1 MNIYSIE
8 EIIKASNSI
17 LKKKDTPVYKNI
29 ELNKIKKIDN
39 KKKPLLIPNK
49 DSIKRVPV
57 IIHNVNNDELLDKL
71 YNFFKNK
78 VKKNTIKL
86 IIELKEEL
94 VSLGNKIVVLKF
106 HGEEKDK
113 SNILLKSDILN
124 LVNEKNKI
132 KYELK
137 KEIINTNL
145 LQVENKNLKSKYL
158 DLESNLKTLKNEK
171 YELKK
176 EIINTN
182 LLQVENKNL
191 KSKYLDL
198 ESNLKTLKNEKYELK
213 KEIINTNLLQVE
225 NKNLKSKYLD
235 LESNLKTLKNEKYE
249 LKKETDELQVLTN
262 TLKLPKN
269 LIEEKNKQIVNLKNK
284 IIFYQED
291 SLRINNELMNSQKKL
306 KNINLEI
313 SNLKNER
320 INFIEKVNSINK
332 VIKGENVVS
341 NAFEDSIASQ
351 IDYNKNK
358 EKINKNNLNNEIKK
372 IFDK

>member
-17 LKKKDTPVYKNI
+17 LKKKDTPVYDNI
-29 ELNKIKKIDN
+29 EFNNFKKTN
-39 KKKPLLIPNK
+39 NEKKPLFIPNK
-49 DSIKRVPV
+49 NFIKRVPV
-57 IIHNVNNDELLDKL
+57 IIHNVNKDELLDKL

-78 VKKNTIKL
+78 VKRNTIKL

-113 SNILLKSDILN
+113 SNILLKEDILN

-176 EIINTN
+176 E
-182 LLQVENKNL
+182 
-191 KSKYLDL
+191 
-198 ESNLKTLKNEKYELK
+198 
-213 KEIINTNLLQVE
+213 
-225 NKNLKSKYLD
+225 
-235 LESNLKTLKNEKYE
+235 
-249 LKKETDELQVLTN
+249 TDKLQVLTN
-262 TLKLPKN
+262 TLKLPEN
-269 LIEEKNKQIVNLKNK
+269 VIEEKNEQIENLKNK

-291 SLRINNELMNSQKKL
+291 SLRINNELLNSQKKS

>member
-1 MNIYSIE
+1 MNIYSIK

-17 LKKKDTPVYKNI
+17 LKKKDTPVYDNI

-39 KKKPLLIPNK
+39 KKKPLLIQNK

-71 YNFFKNK
+71 YNLFKNK

-86 IIELKEEL
+86 IIELKEEI

-113 SNILLKSDILN
+113 YNILLKDDVLN

-132 KYELK
+132 KYNLK
-137 KEIINTNL
+137 KEIINTN
-145 LQVENKNLKSKYL
+145 S
-158 DLESNLKTLKNEK
+158 
-171 YELKK
+171 
-176 EIINTN
+176 
-182 LLQVENKNL
+182 
-191 KSKYLDL
+191 
-198 ESNLKTLKNEKYELK
+198 
-213 KEIINTNLLQVE
+213 LQVE

-249 LKKETDELQVLTN
+249 LKKETDKLQVLTN

-269 LIEEKNKQIVNLKNK
+269 IIEEKNKQIENLENK

-291 SLRINNELMNSQKKL
+291 SSRINNELLNSQKKS

-320 INFIEKVNSINK
+320 INFIDKVNSINK

-341 NAFEDSIASQ
+341 NAFEDTKASQ

>member
-17 LKKKDTPVYKNI
+17 LKKKDTPVYNSI
-29 ELNKIKKIDN
+29 ELNKIEKINN

-49 DSIKRVPV
+49 DFIKRVPV
-57 IIHNVNNDELLDKL
+57 IIHNVNKDELLDKL

-106 HGEEKDK
+106 HGDEKDK
-113 SNILLKSDILN
+113 SNILLKNDILN
-124 LVNEKNKI
+124 LVNKKNKI
-132 KYELK
+132 KYNFK

-145 LQVENKNLKSKYL
+145 LEVKNKNLESKYL

-176 EIINTN
+176 EN
-182 LLQVENKNL
+182 
-191 KSKYLDL
+191 
-198 ESNLKTLKNEKYELK
+198 
-213 KEIINTNLLQVE
+213 
-225 NKNLKSKYLD
+225 
-235 LESNLKTLKNEKYE
+235 
-249 LKKETDELQVLTN
+249 DELQVLTN

-269 LIEEKNKQIVNLKNK
+269 VIEEKNKQIENLKNK

-291 SLRINNELMNSQKKL
+291 SLRINNELMNSQKKS

-320 INFIEKVNSINK
+320 INFIEKVNSINDVIKEQNIVSNVFINDIKENKIK
-332 VIKGENVVS
+332 VIESSKKTEN
-341 NAFEDSIASQ
+341 D
-351 IDYNKNK
+351 
-358 EKINKNNLNNEIKK
+358 KIELDKTIKR
-372 IFDK
+372 IFS

>member
-17 LKKKDTPVYKNI
+17 LKKKDTPVYDNI
-29 ELNKIKKIDN
+29 EFNNFKKTN
-39 KKKPLLIPNK
+39 NEKKPLFIPNK
-49 DSIKRVPV
+49 NFIKRVPV
-57 IIHNVNNDELLDKL
+57 IIHNVNKDELLDKL

-78 VKKNTIKL
+78 VKRNTIKL

-113 SNILLKSDILN
+113 SNILLKEDILN

-145 LQVENKNLKSKYL
+145 LQVENK
-158 DLESNLKTLKNEK
+158 D
-171 YELKK
+171 
-176 EIINTN
+176 
-182 LLQVENKNL
+182 
-191 KSKYLDL
+191 
-198 ESNLKTLKNEKYELK
+198 
-213 KEIINTNLLQVE
+213 
-225 NKNLKSKYLD
+225 LKSKYLD

-249 LKKETDELQVLTN
+249 LKKETDKLQVLTN
-262 TLKLPKN
+262 TLKLPEN
-269 LIEEKNKQIVNLKNK
+269 VIEEKNEQIENLKNK

-291 SLRINNELMNSQKKL
+291 SLRINNELMNSQKKS

>member
-17 LKKKDTPVYKNI
+17 LKKKDTPVYNNI

-39 KKKPLLIPNK
+39 EKTPLLIQNK

-57 IIHNVNNDELLDKL
+57 IIHNVNKEELLNKL

-113 SNILLKSDILN
+113 SNILLKDDILN

-132 KYELK
+132 KYNLK

-145 LQVENKNLKSKYL
+145 LQVENKNLKSKYIDL
-158 DLESNLKTLKNEK
+158 ESNLKTLKNEKHEFKKEIINIDLLQVENKNLKSKYFDLESNLKTLKNEK
-171 YELKK
+171 YELEKK
-176 EIINTN
+176 
-182 LLQVENKNL
+182 
-191 KSKYLDL
+191 
-198 ESNLKTLKNEKYELK
+198 
-213 KEIINTNLLQVE
+213 
-225 NKNLKSKYLD
+225 
-235 LESNLKTLKNEKYE
+235 
-249 LKKETDELQVLTN
+249 TDELQVLNN

-269 LIEEKNKQIVNLKNK
+269 VIEEKNKQIENLKNK

-291 SLRINNELMNSQKKL
+291 SLRINNELLNSQKKS

-313 SNLKNER
+313 SSLKNER
-320 INFIEKVNSINK
+320 VNLIEKINSINEF
-332 VIKGENVVS
+332 IKGDNVISNPFENSKENEISYVHR
-341 NAFEDSIASQ
+341 
-351 IDYNKNK
+351 
-358 EKINKNNLNNEIKK
+358 EKITSKNLNNQIKE
-372 IFDK
+372 IFDKK

>member
-17 LKKKDTPVYKNI
+17 LKQKDTPAYKNI
-29 ELNKIKKIDN
+29 ELNENKKTN
-39 KKKPLLIPNK
+39 NEKKPLFIPNK
-49 DSIKRVPV
+49 NFIKRVPV
-57 IIHNVNNDELLDKL
+57 IIHNVNKDELLDKL

-78 VKKNTIKL
+78 VKRNTIKL

-113 SNILLKSDILN
+113 SNILLKEDILN

-137 KEIINTNL
+137 KKIINTNL
-145 LQVENKNLKSKYL
+145 LQVENK
-158 DLESNLKTLKNEK
+158 D
-171 YELKK
+171 
-176 EIINTN
+176 
-182 LLQVENKNL
+182 
-191 KSKYLDL
+191 
-198 ESNLKTLKNEKYELK
+198 
-213 KEIINTNLLQVE
+213 
-225 NKNLKSKYLD
+225 LKSKYLD

-249 LKKETDELQVLTN
+249 LKKETDKLQVLTN

-269 LIEEKNKQIVNLKNK
+269 VIEEKNEQIENLKNK

-291 SLRINNELMNSQKKL
+291 SLRINNELMNSQKKS

-320 INFIEKVNSINK
+320 INFIEKINSINK

-341 NAFEDSIASQ
+341 NAFENSVKPKVEIVDH
-351 IDYNKNK
+351 K
-358 EKINKNNLNNEIKK
+358 KNNTLDINSEVAN
-372 IFDK
+372 IFNKQ

>member
-17 LKKKDTPVYKNI
+17 LKKKDTPVYNDI
-29 ELNKIKKIDN
+29 ELNKIKKINN
-39 KKKPLLIPNK
+39 KKKPLLIQKK
-49 DSIKRVPV
+49 DFIKRVPV
-57 IIHNVNNDELLDKL
+57 IIHNVNKDELLDKL

-113 SNILLKSDILN
+113 SNILLKEDILN

-145 LQVENKNLKSKYL
+145 LQVENK
-158 DLESNLKTLKNEK
+158 D
-171 YELKK
+171 
-176 EIINTN
+176 
-182 LLQVENKNL
+182 
-191 KSKYLDL
+191 
-198 ESNLKTLKNEKYELK
+198 
-213 KEIINTNLLQVE
+213 
-225 NKNLKSKYLD
+225 LKSKYLD

-249 LKKETDELQVLTN
+249 LKKETDKLQVLTN

-291 SLRINNELMNSQKKL
+291 SLRINNELLNSQNKL
-306 KNINLEI
+306 KNINFEI
-313 SNLKNER
+313 NNFKSERVNL
-320 INFIEKVNSINK
+320 I
-332 VIKGENVVS
+332 
-341 NAFEDSIASQ
+341 
-351 IDYNKNK
+351 
-358 EKINKNNLNNEIKK
+358 EKINTINELIKGKNIVMNVFDQDVNKENSTHVNKIKSTDKIEINEKISEIFKK
-372 IFDK
+372 K

>member
-17 LKKKDTPVYKNI
+17 LKKKDTPVYDNI
-29 ELNKIKKIDN
+29 EFNNFKKTN
-39 KKKPLLIPNK
+39 NEKKPLFIPNK
-49 DSIKRVPV
+49 NFIKRVPV
-57 IIHNVNNDELLDKL
+57 IIHNVNKDELLDKL

-113 SNILLKSDILN
+113 SNILLKDDILN
-124 LVNEKNKI
+124 LVNEKNNT

-145 LQVENKNLKSKYL
+145 LQVE
-158 DLESNLKTLKNEK
+158 
-171 YELKK
+171 
-176 EIINTN
+176 I
-182 LLQVENKNL
+182 
-191 KSKYLDL
+191 
-198 ESNLKTLKNEKYELK
+198 
-213 KEIINTNLLQVE
+213 
-225 NKNLKSKYLD
+225 KNLKSKYLD

-262 TLKLPKN
+262 TLKLPEN
-269 LIEEKNKQIVNLKNK
+269 AIEEKNKQIENLKNK
-284 IIFYQED
+284 IIFYQEN
-291 SLRINNELMNSQKKL
+291 SLRINNELLNSQKKS

-320 INFIEKVNSINK
+320 VNLIEKINSINEF
-332 VIKGENVVS
+332 IKGDNVISNPFENS
-341 NAFEDSIASQ
+341 KENEINYDH
-351 IDYNKNK
+351 K
-358 EKINKNNLNNEIKK
+358 EKITSKNLNNQIKE
-372 IFDK
+372 IFDKQ

>member
-17 LKKKDTPVYKNI
+17 LKKKGTPSYNNE
-29 ELNKIKKIDN
+29 ELNIVKKN
-39 KKKPLLIPNK
+39 NNEKKHLLIPNK
-49 DSIKRVPV
+49 DFIKRVPV
-57 IIHNVNNDELLDKL
+57 IIHNVNKDELLDKL

-113 SNILLKSDILN
+113 SNILLKDDILN

-132 KYELK
+132 KYNLK

-158 DLESNLKTLKNEK
+158 DLENNLKTLENEK
-171 YELKK
+171 Y
-176 EIINTN
+176 
-182 LLQVENKNL
+182 V
-191 KSKYLDL
+191 L
-198 ESNLKTLKNEKYELK
+198 E
-213 KEIINTNLLQVE
+213 
-225 NKNLKSKYLD
+225 
-235 LESNLKTLKNEKYE
+235 
-249 LKKETDELQVLTN
+249 KETDKLKVLTN
-262 TLKLPKN
+262 TLKLPEN
-269 LIEEKNKQIVNLKNK
+269 VIEEKNKQIENLKNK

-291 SLRINNELMNSQKKL
+291 SLRINNELLNSQKKA

-320 INFIEKVNSINK
+320 ISFIEKVNSINK

-341 NAFEDSIASQ
+341 NAFENSVKPKVEILDH
-351 IDYNKNK
+351 K
-358 EKINKNNLNNEIKK
+358 KNNTLDINNEVAN
-372 IFDK
+372 IFNKQ

>member
-17 LKKKDTPVYKNI
+17 LKKKDTPVYNNI
-29 ELNKIKKIDN
+29 ELNKTKKINN
-39 KKKPLLIPNK
+39 KKKPSLIQNK
-49 DSIKRVPV
+49 DFIKRVPV
-57 IIHNVNNDELLDKL
+57 IIHNVNKDELLDKL

-113 SNILLKSDILN
+113 SNILLKEDILN

-145 LQVENKNLKSKYL
+145 LQVENKDLKSKYL

-182 LLQVENKNL
+182 LLQVENK
-191 KSKYLDL
+191 D
-198 ESNLKTLKNEKYELK
+198 
-213 KEIINTNLLQVE
+213 
-225 NKNLKSKYLD
+225 LKSKYLD

-249 LKKETDELQVLTN
+249 LKKETDKLQVLTN
-262 TLKLPKN
+262 TLKLPEN
-269 LIEEKNKQIVNLKNK
+269 VIEEKNKQIENLKNK

-291 SLRINNELMNSQKKL
+291 SLRINNELMNSQKKS

-341 NAFEDSIASQ
+341 NAFEDSKASQ

>member
-17 LKKKDTPVYKNI
+17 LKKKDTPVYNSI
-29 ELNKIKKIDN
+29 ELKKIKKINN

-49 DSIKRVPV
+49 DFIKRVPV
-57 IIHNVNNDELLDKL
+57 IIHNVNKDELLDKL

-94 VSLGNKIVVLKF
+94 VSLGNKISVLKF
-106 HGEEKDK
+106 QGEEKDK
-113 SNILLKSDILN
+113 SNILLKDDILN

-145 LQVENKNLKSKYL
+145 LQVENK
-158 DLESNLKTLKNEK
+158 D
-171 YELKK
+171 
-176 EIINTN
+176 
-182 LLQVENKNL
+182 
-191 KSKYLDL
+191 
-198 ESNLKTLKNEKYELK
+198 
-213 KEIINTNLLQVE
+213 
-225 NKNLKSKYLD
+225 LKSKYLD

-249 LKKETDELQVLTN
+249 LKKETDKLQVLTN

-269 LIEEKNKQIVNLKNK
+269 VIEEKNKQIENLKNK

-341 NAFEDSIASQ
+341 NAFEDTKASQ
-351 IDYNKNK
+351 IDYNKKK

>member
-17 LKKKDTPVYKNI
+17 LKRKDTPVYNNI
-29 ELNKIKKIDN
+29 ELNKTKKINN
-39 KKKPLLIPNK
+39 KKKPLLIQNK
-49 DSIKRVPV
+49 DSTKRVPV
-57 IIHNVNNDELLDKL
+57 IIHNVNKDELLDKL

-113 SNILLKSDILN
+113 SNILLKNDILN
-124 LVNEKNKI
+124 LVNEKNNT

-145 LQVENKNLKSKYL
+145 LQVEIKNLKSKYL

-171 YELKK
+171 Y
-176 EIINTN
+176 
-182 LLQVENKNL
+182 Q
-191 KSKYLDL
+191 
-198 ESNLKTLKNEKYELK
+198 
-213 KEIINTNLLQVE
+213 
-225 NKNLKSKYLD
+225 
-235 LESNLKTLKNEKYE
+235 
-249 LKKETDELQVLTN
+249 LKKETDKLEVLTN

-269 LIEEKNKQIVNLKNK
+269 VIEEKNKQIENLKNK

-291 SLRINNELMNSQKKL
+291 SLRINNELLNYQKKS
-306 KNINLEI
+306 KNTNLEI

-320 INFIEKVNSINK
+320 INFIEKVNSINE
-332 VIKGENVVS
+332 VIKGENIVS
-341 NAFEDSIASQ
+341 NVFEESKENQ
-351 IDYNKNK
+351 VHYNQNK
-358 EKINKNNLNNEIKK
+358 EKISKNRLDNEINK
-372 IFDK
+372 IFNK

>member
-17 LKKKDTPVYKNI
+17 LKKKGTPSNNNE
-29 ELNKIKKIDN
+29 ELNIVKKTN
-39 KKKPLLIPNK
+39 NEKKHLLIPNK
-49 DSIKRVPV
+49 DFIKRVPV
-57 IIHNVNNDELLDKL
+57 IIHNVNKDELLDEL

-113 SNILLKSDILN
+113 SNILLKDDILN

-132 KYELK
+132 KYNLK

-158 DLESNLKTLKNEK
+158 DLENNLKTLENEK
-171 YELKK
+171 Y
-176 EIINTN
+176 
-182 LLQVENKNL
+182 V
-191 KSKYLDL
+191 L
-198 ESNLKTLKNEKYELK
+198 E
-213 KEIINTNLLQVE
+213 
-225 NKNLKSKYLD
+225 
-235 LESNLKTLKNEKYE
+235 
-249 LKKETDELQVLTN
+249 KETDKLKVLTN
-262 TLKLPKN
+262 TLKLPEN
-269 LIEEKNKQIVNLKNK
+269 VIEEKNKQIENLKNK

-291 SLRINNELMNSQKKL
+291 SLRINNELLNSQKKA

-320 INFIEKVNSINK
+320 ISFIEKVNSINK

-341 NAFEDSIASQ
+341 NAFENSVKPKVEILDH
-351 IDYNKNK
+351 K
-358 EKINKNNLNNEIKK
+358 KNNTLDINSEVAN
-372 IFDK
+372 IFNKQ

>member
-17 LKKKDTPVYKNI
+17 LKKKDTPVYNDI
-29 ELNKIKKIDN
+29 ELNKIKKINN
-39 KKKPLLIPNK
+39 KKKPLLIQKK
-49 DSIKRVPV
+49 DFIKRVPV
-57 IIHNVNNDELLDKL
+57 IIHNVNKDELLDKL

-94 VSLGNKIVVLKF
+94 VSLGNKIAVLKF

-113 SNILLKSDILN
+113 SNILLKEDILN

-137 KEIINTNL
+137 KKIINTNL
-145 LQVENKNLKSKYL
+145 LQVENK
-158 DLESNLKTLKNEK
+158 D
-171 YELKK
+171 
-176 EIINTN
+176 
-182 LLQVENKNL
+182 
-191 KSKYLDL
+191 
-198 ESNLKTLKNEKYELK
+198 
-213 KEIINTNLLQVE
+213 
-225 NKNLKSKYLD
+225 LKSKYLD

-249 LKKETDELQVLTN
+249 LKKETDKLQVLTN

-269 LIEEKNKQIVNLKNK
+269 VIEEKNEQIENLKNK

-291 SLRINNELMNSQKKL
+291 SLRINNELMNSQKKS

-320 INFIEKVNSINK
+320 INFIEKINSINK

-341 NAFEDSIASQ
+341 NAFENSVKPKVEIVDH
-351 IDYNKNK
+351 K
-358 EKINKNNLNNEIKK
+358 KNNTLDINNEVAN
-372 IFDK
+372 IFNKQ

>member
-17 LKKKDTPVYKNI
+17 LKKKDTPVHNNI
-29 ELNKIKKIDN
+29 ELNKTKKINN
-39 KKKPLLIPNK
+39 KKKPLLIQNK
-49 DSIKRVPV
+49 DFIKRVPI
-57 IIHNVNNDELLDKL
+57 IIHNVNKDELLDKL

-113 SNILLKSDILN
+113 SNILLKDDILN

-132 KYELK
+132 
-137 KEIINTNL
+137 
-145 LQVENKNLKSKYL
+145 
-158 DLESNLKTLKNEK
+158 
-171 YELKK
+171 
-176 EIINTN
+176 
-182 LLQVENKNL
+182 
-191 KSKYLDL
+191 
-198 ESNLKTLKNEKYELK
+198 KYELK

-269 LIEEKNKQIVNLKNK
+269 VIEEKNKQIENLKNK

-291 SLRINNELMNSQKKL
+291 SLRINNELMNSQKKS

-320 INFIEKVNSINK
+320 ISFIEKVNSINK

-341 NAFEDSIASQ
+341 NAFEDTKASQ

>member
-17 LKKKDTPVYKNI
+17 LKKKGTPSYNNE
-29 ELNKIKKIDN
+29 ELNIVKKTN
-39 KKKPLLIPNK
+39 NEKKHLLIPNK
-49 DSIKRVPV
+49 DFIKRVPV
-57 IIHNVNNDELLDKL
+57 IIHNVNKDELLDKL

-113 SNILLKSDILN
+113 SNILLKDDILN

-137 KEIINTNL
+137 KKIINTNL
-145 LQVENKNLKSKYL
+145 LQVENKDLKSKYL
-158 DLESNLKTLKNEK
+158 DLESNLKNLKNEK

-182 LLQVENKNL
+182 LLQVENK
-191 KSKYLDL
+191 D
-198 ESNLKTLKNEKYELK
+198 
-213 KEIINTNLLQVE
+213 
-225 NKNLKSKYLD
+225 LKSKYLD

-249 LKKETDELQVLTN
+249 LKKETDKLQVLTN
-262 TLKLPKN
+262 TLKLPEN
-269 LIEEKNKQIVNLKNK
+269 VIEEKNKQIKNIKNK

-291 SLRINNELMNSQKKL
+291 SLRINNELLNSQKKS
-306 KNINLEI
+306 KNMNFEI

-320 INFIEKVNSINK
+320 INFIEKVNSINE

-341 NAFEDSIASQ
+341 NAFEDSEVNK

>member
-17 LKKKDTPVYKNI
+17 LKKKDAPFYNNR
-29 ELNKIKKIDN
+29 ELNKVKKINN
-39 KKKPLLIPNK
+39 KKKPLLIQNK
-49 DSIKRVPV
+49 DFIKRVPV
-57 IIHNVNNDELLDKL
+57 IIHNVNKDELLDKL

-113 SNILLKSDILN
+113 SNILLKDDILN

-132 KYELK
+132 KYNLK

-145 LQVENKNLKSKYL
+145 LQVENK
-158 DLESNLKTLKNEK
+158 D
-171 YELKK
+171 
-176 EIINTN
+176 
-182 LLQVENKNL
+182 
-191 KSKYLDL
+191 
-198 ESNLKTLKNEKYELK
+198 
-213 KEIINTNLLQVE
+213 
-225 NKNLKSKYLD
+225 LKSKYLD

-249 LKKETDELQVLTN
+249 LKKETDKLQVLTN
-262 TLKLPKN
+262 TLKLPEN
-269 LIEEKNKQIVNLKNK
+269 VIEEKNKQIENLKNK

-291 SLRINNELMNSQKKL
+291 SLRINNELMNSQKKS

-341 NAFEDSIASQ
+341 NAFEDSEVSQ

>member
-17 LKKKDTPVYKNI
+17 LKKKDTPVYNDI
-29 ELNKIKKIDN
+29 ELNKIKKINN
-39 KKKPLLIPNK
+39 KKKPLLIQKK
-49 DSIKRVPV
+49 DFIKRVPV
-57 IIHNVNNDELLDKL
+57 IIHNVNKDELLDKL

-78 VKKNTIKL
+78 VKRNTIKL

-113 SNILLKSDILN
+113 SNILLKEDILN

-145 LQVENKNLKSKYL
+145 LQVENK
-158 DLESNLKTLKNEK
+158 D
-171 YELKK
+171 
-176 EIINTN
+176 
-182 LLQVENKNL
+182 
-191 KSKYLDL
+191 
-198 ESNLKTLKNEKYELK
+198 
-213 KEIINTNLLQVE
+213 
-225 NKNLKSKYLD
+225 LKSKYLD

-249 LKKETDELQVLTN
+249 LKKETDKLQVLTN
-262 TLKLPKN
+262 TLKLPEN
-269 LIEEKNKQIVNLKNK
+269 VIEEKNEQIENLKNK

-291 SLRINNELMNSQKKL
+291 SLRINNELMNSQKKS

-341 NAFEDSIASQ
+341 NAFENSIASQ

>member
-17 LKKKDTPVYKNI
+17 LKQKDTPAYKNI
-29 ELNKIKKIDN
+29 ELNKNKKTN
-39 KKKPLLIPNK
+39 NEKKPLFIPNK
-49 DSIKRVPV
+49 NFIKRVPV
-57 IIHNVNNDELLDKL
+57 IIHNVNKDELLDKL

-113 SNILLKSDILN
+113 SNILLKEDILN
-124 LVNEKNKI
+124 LINEKNKI

-137 KEIINTNL
+137 KKIINTNL
-145 LQVENKNLKSKYL
+145 LQVENKDLKSKYL
-158 DLESNLKTLKNEK
+158 DLESNLKNLKNEK

-182 LLQVENKNL
+182 LLQVENK
-191 KSKYLDL
+191 D
-198 ESNLKTLKNEKYELK
+198 
-213 KEIINTNLLQVE
+213 
-225 NKNLKSKYLD
+225 LKSKYLD

-249 LKKETDELQVLTN
+249 LKKETDKLQVLTN
-262 TLKLPKN
+262 TLKLPEN
-269 LIEEKNKQIVNLKNK
+269 VIEEKNKQIENLKNK

-320 INFIEKVNSINK
+320 INFIEKINSINK

-341 NAFEDSIASQ
+341 NAFENSVKPKVEIVDH
-351 IDYNKNK
+351 K
-358 EKINKNNLNNEIKK
+358 KNNTLDINNEVAN
-372 IFDK
+372 IFNKQ

>member
-17 LKKKDTPVYKNI
+17 LKKKDTPVYNI
-29 ELNKIKKIDN
+29 ELNKIKKINN

-49 DSIKRVPV
+49 DFIKRVPV
-57 IIHNVNNDELLDKL
+57 IIHNVNKDELLDKL

-113 SNILLKSDILN
+113 SNILLKDDILN

-176 EIINTN
+176 E
-182 LLQVENKNL
+182 
-191 KSKYLDL
+191 
-198 ESNLKTLKNEKYELK
+198 
-213 KEIINTNLLQVE
+213 
-225 NKNLKSKYLD
+225 
-235 LESNLKTLKNEKYE
+235 
-249 LKKETDELQVLTN
+249 TDKLQVLTN

-269 LIEEKNKQIVNLKNK
+269 VIEEKNTQIENLKNK

-291 SLRINNELMNSQKKL
+291 SLRINNELLNSQKKS

-341 NAFEDSIASQ
+341 NAFEDTKASQ
-351 IDYNKNK
+351 IDYNKNN
-358 EKINKNNLNNEIKK
+358 EKINKNNLNNEIRK
-372 IFDK
+372 IFDS

>member
-8 EIIKASNSI
+8 EIINASNSI
-17 LKKKDTPVYKNI
+17 LKKKDTPVYDNI
-29 ELNKIKKIDN
+29 EFNNFKKTN
-39 KKKPLLIPNK
+39 NEKKPLFIPNK
-49 DSIKRVPV
+49 NFIKRVPV
-57 IIHNVNNDELLDKL
+57 IIHNVNKDELLDKL

-78 VKKNTIKL
+78 VKRNTIKL

-113 SNILLKSDILN
+113 SNILLKDDILI

-132 KYELK
+132 NYNLK

-145 LQVENKNLKSKYL
+145 LQVENKNLKLKYL
-158 DLESNLKTLKNEK
+158 DLENNLKTLKNEK
-171 YELKK
+171 YEL
-176 EIINTN
+176 E
-182 LLQVENKNL
+182 
-191 KSKYLDL
+191 
-198 ESNLKTLKNEKYELK
+198 
-213 KEIINTNLLQVE
+213 
-225 NKNLKSKYLD
+225 
-235 LESNLKTLKNEKYE
+235 
-249 LKKETDELQVLTN
+249 KETDELQVLTN

-269 LIEEKNKQIVNLKNK
+269 VIEEKNTQIENLKNK

-291 SLRINNELMNSQKKL
+291 SLRINNELLNSQKKV

-341 NAFEDSIASQ
+341 NVFEESEVSN

-358 EKINKNNLNNEIKK
+358 EKFDKNYLNNEIKK

>member
-17 LKKKDTPVYKNI
+17 LKKKGTPSHNNE
-29 ELNKIKKIDN
+29 ELNIVKKTN
-39 KKKPLLIPNK
+39 NEKKHLLIPNK
-49 DSIKRVPV
+49 DFIKRVPV
-57 IIHNVNNDELLDKL
+57 IIHNVNKDELLDEL

-113 SNILLKSDILN
+113 SNILLKEDILN

-132 KYELK
+132 KYQLK

-171 YELKK
+171 YELEKK
-176 EIINTN
+176 
-182 LLQVENKNL
+182 
-191 KSKYLDL
+191 
-198 ESNLKTLKNEKYELK
+198 
-213 KEIINTNLLQVE
+213 
-225 NKNLKSKYLD
+225 
-235 LESNLKTLKNEKYE
+235 
-249 LKKETDELQVLTN
+249 TDELQVLTN
-262 TLKLPKN
+262 TLKLPEN
-269 LIEEKNKQIVNLKNK
+269 VIEEKNKQIENLKNK

-341 NAFEDSIASQ
+341 NAFEDTKASQ
-351 IDYNKNK
+351 IDYNKKK

>member
-17 LKKKDTPVYKNI
+17 LKQKDTPAYKNI
-29 ELNKIKKIDN
+29 ELNENKKTN
-39 KKKPLLIPNK
+39 NEKKPLFIPNK
-49 DSIKRVPV
+49 NFIKRVPV
-57 IIHNVNNDELLDKL
+57 IIHNVNKDELLDKL

-78 VKKNTIKL
+78 VKRNTIKL

-113 SNILLKSDILN
+113 SNILLKEDILN

-137 KEIINTNL
+137 KKIINTNL
-145 LQVENKNLKSKYL
+145 LQVENK
-158 DLESNLKTLKNEK
+158 D
-171 YELKK
+171 
-176 EIINTN
+176 
-182 LLQVENKNL
+182 
-191 KSKYLDL
+191 
-198 ESNLKTLKNEKYELK
+198 
-213 KEIINTNLLQVE
+213 
-225 NKNLKSKYLD
+225 LKSKYLD

-249 LKKETDELQVLTN
+249 LKKETDKLQVLTN
-262 TLKLPKN
+262 TLKLPEN
-269 LIEEKNKQIVNLKNK
+269 VIEEKNKQIENLKNK

-291 SLRINNELMNSQKKL
+291 SLRINNELLNSQKKA

-320 INFIEKVNSINK
+320 ISFIEKVNSINK

-341 NAFEDSIASQ
+341 NAFEDSEVNK

>member
-1 MNIYSIE
+1 MNIYSIK

-17 LKKKDTPVYKNI
+17 LKKKDTPVYNNI
-29 ELNKIKKIDN
+29 ELNKTKKINN
-39 KKKPLLIPNK
+39 KKKPLLIQNK
-49 DSIKRVPV
+49 DSTKRVPV
-57 IIHNVNNDELLDKL
+57 IIHNVNKDELLDKL

-106 HGEEKDK
+106 HGDEKDK
-113 SNILLKSDILN
+113 SNILLKDDILN

-145 LQVENKNLKSKYL
+145 LQVENKDLKSKYL
-158 DLESNLKTLKNEK
+158 DLESNLKTL
-171 YELKK
+171 
-176 EIINTN
+176 I
-182 LLQVENKNL
+182 
-191 KSKYLDL
+191 
-198 ESNLKTLKNEKYELK
+198 
-213 KEIINTNLLQVE
+213 
-225 NKNLKSKYLD
+225 
-235 LESNLKTLKNEKYE
+235 NEKYE

-269 LIEEKNKQIVNLKNK
+269 VIEEKNTQIENLKNK

-291 SLRINNELMNSQKKL
+291 SLRINNELLNSQKKS

-320 INFIEKVNSINK
+320 ISFIEKVNSINK

-341 NAFEDSIASQ
+341 NAFEDSKASQ

>member
-17 LKKKDTPVYKNI
+17 LKKKDAPFYNNV
-29 ELNKIKKIDN
+29 ELNNVKKTN
-39 KKKPLLIPNK
+39 NEKKPLLIQNK
-49 DSIKRVPV
+49 NFIKRVPV
-57 IIHNVNNDELLDKL
+57 IIHNVNKDELLDKL

-113 SNILLKSDILN
+113 SHILLKDDILN

-132 KYELK
+132 KYNLK
-137 KEIINTNL
+137 KEVINTNL
-145 LQVENKNLKSKYL
+145 LQVENKNLVLNS
-158 DLESNLKTLKNEK
+158 LK
-171 YELKK
+171 
-176 EIINTN
+176 
-182 LLQVENKNL
+182 
-191 KSKYLDL
+191 
-198 ESNLKTLKNEKYELK
+198 
-213 KEIINTNLLQVE
+213 
-225 NKNLKSKYLD
+225 

-249 LKKETDELQVLTN
+249 LKKETDKLQVLTN
-262 TLKLPKN
+262 TLKLPEN
-269 LIEEKNKQIVNLKNK
+269 VIEEKNKQIENLKNK

-291 SLRINNELMNSQKKL
+291 SLRINNELLNSQKKS
-306 KNINLEI
+306 KNTNLEI

-341 NAFEDSIASQ
+341 NAFEDSKASQ
-351 IDYNKNK
+351 IDFNKNK

>member
-17 LKKKDTPVYKNI
+17 LKKKDTPVYDNI
-29 ELNKIKKIDN
+29 ELNKFKKINN

-49 DSIKRVPV
+49 DFIKRVPV
-57 IIHNVNNDELLDKL
+57 IIHNVNKDELLDKL

-94 VSLGNKIVVLKF
+94 VSLGNKISVLKF

-113 SNILLKSDILN
+113 SNILLKGDILN
-124 LVNEKNKI
+124 LVNEKNMI
-132 KYELK
+132 KYNLK

-158 DLESNLKTLKNEK
+158 DLENNLKTLM
-171 YELKK
+171 
-176 EIINTN
+176 
-182 LLQVENKNL
+182 
-191 KSKYLDL
+191 
-198 ESNLKTLKNEKYELK
+198 
-213 KEIINTNLLQVE
+213 
-225 NKNLKSKYLD
+225 
-235 LESNLKTLKNEKYE
+235 NEKYE

-262 TLKLPKN
+262 TLKLPEN
-269 LIEEKNKQIVNLKNK
+269 AIEEKNKQIENLKNK

-291 SLRINNELMNSQKKL
+291 SLRINNELLNSQKKS

-320 INFIEKVNSINK
+320 VNLIEKINSINEF
-332 VIKGENVVS
+332 IKGDNVISNPFENSKENEISYVH
-341 NAFEDSIASQ
+341 
-351 IDYNKNK
+351 K
-358 EKINKNNLNNEIKK
+358 EKITSKNLNNQIKE
-372 IFDK
+372 IFDKK

>member
-8 EIIKASNSI
+8 EIINASNSI
-17 LKKKDTPVYKNI
+17 LKKKDTPVYNNI
-29 ELNKIKKIDN
+29 ELNKIKKINN
-39 KKKPLLIPNK
+39 KKKPLLIQNK
-49 DSIKRVPV
+49 NFIKRVPV
-57 IIHNVNNDELLDKL
+57 VIHNVNKDELLDEL

-94 VSLGNKIVVLKF
+94 VSLRNKISVLKF

-113 SNILLKSDILN
+113 SNILLKDDILN

-132 KYELK
+132 KYNLK
-137 KEIINTNL
+137 KEVINTNL
-145 LQVENKNLKSKYL
+145 LQVENKNLESNSLK
-158 DLESNLKTLKNEK
+158 LESNLKTLKNEK
-171 YELKK
+171 YELEKK
-176 EIINTN
+176 
-182 LLQVENKNL
+182 
-191 KSKYLDL
+191 
-198 ESNLKTLKNEKYELK
+198 
-213 KEIINTNLLQVE
+213 
-225 NKNLKSKYLD
+225 
-235 LESNLKTLKNEKYE
+235 
-249 LKKETDELQVLTN
+249 TDKLQVLTN

-269 LIEEKNKQIVNLKNK
+269 VIEEKNKQIENLENK

-291 SLRINNELMNSQKKL
+291 SLRINNELLNYQKKS

-320 INFIEKVNSINK
+320 ISFIEKVNSINK

-341 NAFEDSIASQ
+341 NAFEDSKASE

>member
-176 EIINTN
+176 E
-182 LLQVENKNL
+182 
-191 KSKYLDL
+191 
-198 ESNLKTLKNEKYELK
+198 
-213 KEIINTNLLQVE
+213 
-225 NKNLKSKYLD
+225 
-235 LESNLKTLKNEKYE
+235 
-249 LKKETDELQVLTN
+249 TDELQVLTN

-269 LIEEKNKQIVNLKNK
+269 LNEEKNKQIVNLKNK

-291 SLRINNELMNSQKKL
+291 SLRINNELLNSQNKL
-306 KNINLEI
+306 KNINFEI
-313 SNLKNER
+313 NNFKSERVNL
-320 INFIEKVNSINK
+320 I
-332 VIKGENVVS
+332 
-341 NAFEDSIASQ
+341 
-351 IDYNKNK
+351 
-358 EKINKNNLNNEIKK
+358 EKINTINELIKGKNIVMNVFDQDVNKENSTHVNKIKSTDKIEINEKISEIFKK
-372 IFDK
+372 K

>member
-17 LKKKDTPVYKNI
+17 LKKKDTPVYNNV
-29 ELNKIKKIDN
+29 ELNKVKKTNDE
-39 KKKPLLIPNK
+39 KKPLLIQNK
-49 DSIKRVPV
+49 DFIKRVPV
-57 IIHNVNNDELLDKL
+57 IIHNVNKDELLDKL

-113 SNILLKSDILN
+113 SNILLKEDILN

-145 LQVENKNLKSKYL
+145 LQGESKNLKSKYL
-158 DLESNLKTLKNEK
+158 DLESNLKTVKNEK

-176 EIINTN
+176 E
-182 LLQVENKNL
+182 KD
-191 KSKYLDL
+191 K
-198 ESNLKTLKNEKYELK
+198 
-213 KEIINTNLLQVE
+213 
-225 NKNLKSKYLD
+225 
-235 LESNLKTLKNEKYE
+235 
-249 LKKETDELQVLTN
+249 LQVLTN

-269 LIEEKNKQIVNLKNK
+269 VIEEKNKQIENLKNK

-291 SLRINNELMNSQKKL
+291 SLRINNELLNSQKKS
-306 KNINLEI
+306 KNTNLEI

-320 INFIEKVNSINK
+320 ISFIEKVNSINK

-341 NAFEDSIASQ
+341 NAFEDSKASQ
-351 IDYNKNK
+351 IDFNKNK

>member
-17 LKKKDTPVYKNI
+17 LKKKDTPVYDNI
-29 ELNKIKKIDN
+29 EFNNFKKTN
-39 KKKPLLIPNK
+39 NEKKPLFIPNK
-49 DSIKRVPV
+49 NFIKRVPV
-57 IIHNVNNDELLDKL
+57 IIHNVNKDELLDKL

-78 VKKNTIKL
+78 VKRNTIKL

-113 SNILLKSDILN
+113 SNILLKDDILN

-145 LQVENKNLKSKYL
+145 LQVENK
-158 DLESNLKTLKNEK
+158 D
-171 YELKK
+171 
-176 EIINTN
+176 
-182 LLQVENKNL
+182 
-191 KSKYLDL
+191 
-198 ESNLKTLKNEKYELK
+198 
-213 KEIINTNLLQVE
+213 
-225 NKNLKSKYLD
+225 LKSKYLD

-249 LKKETDELQVLTN
+249 LKKETDKLQVLTN
-262 TLKLPKN
+262 TLKLPEN
-269 LIEEKNKQIVNLKNK
+269 VIEEKNKQIENLKNK

-291 SLRINNELMNSQKKL
+291 SLRINNELLNSQKKS

>member
-17 LKKKDTPVYKNI
+17 LKKKDTPVYDNI
-29 ELNKIKKIDN
+29 EFNNFKKTN
-39 KKKPLLIPNK
+39 NEKKPLFIPNK
-49 DSIKRVPV
+49 NFIKRVPV
-57 IIHNVNNDELLDKL
+57 IIHNVNKDELLDKL

-78 VKKNTIKL
+78 VKRNTIKL

-113 SNILLKSDILN
+113 SNILLKEDILN

-145 LQVENKNLKSKYL
+145 LQVENKDLKSKYL

-171 YELKK
+171 YELEKK
-176 EIINTN
+176 
-182 LLQVENKNL
+182 
-191 KSKYLDL
+191 
-198 ESNLKTLKNEKYELK
+198 
-213 KEIINTNLLQVE
+213 
-225 NKNLKSKYLD
+225 
-235 LESNLKTLKNEKYE
+235 
-249 LKKETDELQVLTN
+249 TDKLQVLTN

-269 LIEEKNKQIVNLKNK
+269 VIEEKNTQIENLKNK

-291 SLRINNELMNSQKKL
+291 SLRINNELLNYQKKS

-341 NAFEDSIASQ
+341 NAFEDSEANQ

>member
-17 LKKKDTPVYKNI
+17 LKKKDTPVYNSI
-29 ELNKIKKIDN
+29 ELNKIEKINN

-49 DSIKRVPV
+49 DFIKRVPV
-57 IIHNVNNDELLDKL
+57 IIHNVNKDELLDKL

-113 SNILLKSDILN
+113 SNILLKDDILN
-124 LVNEKNKI
+124 LVNEKNMMTYK
-132 KYELK
+132 LK

-145 LQVENKNLKSKYL
+145 LQGENKNLKSKYL

-171 YELKK
+171 YK
-176 EIINTN
+176 
-182 LLQVENKNL
+182 
-191 KSKYLDL
+191 
-198 ESNLKTLKNEKYELK
+198 LK

-269 LIEEKNKQIVNLKNK
+269 FIEEKNKEIENLKNK

-291 SLRINNELMNSQKKL
+291 SLRINNELLNSQMKS

-320 INFIEKVNSINK
+320 IDFIEKVNSINK

-341 NAFEDSIASQ
+341 NVFEDSKTSQ

-358 EKINKNNLNNEIKK
+358 EKINKNNLNNEVKK

>member
-17 LKKKDTPVYKNI
+17 LKKKDTPVYNNI
-29 ELNKIKKIDN
+29 ELNKIKKINN

-49 DSIKRVPV
+49 DFIKRVPV
-57 IIHNVNNDELLDKL
+57 IIHNVNKDELLDKL

-113 SNILLKSDILN
+113 SNILLKEDILN

-132 KYELK
+132 
-137 KEIINTNL
+137 
-145 LQVENKNLKSKYL
+145 
-158 DLESNLKTLKNEK
+158 K

-269 LIEEKNKQIVNLKNK
+269 LIEEKNKQIVNLARTIRFG
-284 IIFYQED
+284 IIEHI
-291 SLRINNELMNSQKKL
+291 SRINDGIYWLP
-306 KNINLEI
+306 
-313 SNLKNER
+313 
-320 INFIEKVNSINK
+320 
-332 VIKGENVVS
+332 KGN
-341 NAFEDSIASQ
+341 
-351 IDYNKNK
+351 
-358 EKINKNNLNNEIKK
+358 
-372 IFDK
+372 